1 MKTLWVQGKGLDPKV
16 AAYTASDDRAW
27 DARLLRW
34 DIVGSLAH
42 ADGLRAI
49 GILGPGEHAR
59 LRAAL
64 RAALRDAEAGRLKV
78 TARDEDVHT
87 AVERRLTERLG
98 PLGAKIHTGRSRND
112 QVLVDLRL
120 YAKDALMAVETAALD
135 AADALAAF
143 ARRHARVVFPGYTH
157 QRRAM
162 PQTTGLWAAGH
173 AEGILDDLRALDAA
187 LDLYDRSPLGSAAGY
202 GVPLELPR
210 EKVARALGFAGVQ
223 RHVTSVQSSRGKH
236 DALALAALWAL
247 GSTLGK
253 LSWDVILFTSEEF
266 GYLILDPTLA
276 TGSSIMPQKKN
287 PDLFELTR
295 AREGL
300 LAGTLAQAIAIAG
313 KLPSG
318 YHRDL
323 QMLKAPLMTGLD
335 HAEAMAAIVAF
346 AVARL
351 GVHRER
357 CAAALDAGTYATHAA
372 YARVRDGEPFR
383 MAYRAVAE
391 AIARGEDLPR
401 RGSTAPLDLK
411 GLRADLASARRRLDA
426 RRRRFDR
433 AIARLTG
440 GR

>member
-1 MKTLWVQGKGLDPKV
+1 MKTLWTRGDGLDPRV
-16 AAYTASDDRAW
+16 AAYTAADDRHW
-27 DARLLRW
+27 DARLVVW
-34 DIVGSLAH
+34 DLVGSLAH
-42 ADGLRAI
+42 AEGLRAI
-49 GILGPGEHAR
+49 GILSRAEHAR
-59 LRAAL
+59 LRSAL
-64 RAALRDAEAGRLKV
+64 RAALRDAGAGRLKL

-98 PLGAKIHTGRSRND
+98 SLGGKIHTGRSRND

-120 YAKDALMAVETAALD
+120 FAKDRLLAVEASALD
-135 AADALAAF
+135 AAEALAAF

-162 PQTTGLWAAGH
+162 PQSMGLWAAGH
-173 AEGILDDLRALDAA
+173 AEGILDDLRALETA

-202 GVPLELPR
+202 GVPLDLPR
-210 EKVARALGFAGVQ
+210 ERVARALGFAGAQ
-223 RHVTSVQSSRGKH
+223 RHVTSVQASRGKH

-247 GSTLGK
+247 GATLGK
-253 LSWDVILFTSEEF
+253 FAWDAILFTSEEF
-266 GYLILDPTLA
+266 GFLRLDDRLA
-276 TGSSIMPQKKN
+276 TGSSIMPQKRN

-300 LAGTLAQAIAIAG
+300 LAGCLAQAIAIAG

-323 QMLKAPLMTGLD
+323 QLLKAPLMTGLD
-335 HAEAMAAIVAF
+335 HAEAMASIVAL
-346 AVARL
+346 AVPRL
-351 GVHRER
+351 AVDRAR

-372 YARVRDGEPFR
+372 YERVRRGEPFR
-383 MAYRAVAE
+383 DAYRAVAGS
-391 AIARGEDLPR
+391 IARGEAIPR
-401 RGSTAPLDLK
+401 RGAVAPLDLR
-411 GLRADLASARRRLDA
+411 GLRADLASARRRNRS

-433 AIARLTG
+433 AILRLSG